1 VDWTN
6 EQVCEWMAEVGFS
19 QYVPDVARYVRSGRH
34 LLNMT
39 VSELEKEL
47 NMKNFIHKK
56 RLQCLLNR
64 IQRNTSN
71 IIEAADGMDVHQVVL
86 WLDEV
91 GLPQF
96 RDVFLENFVDGQML
110 LCLSAQDLVEL
121 RMTSAM
127 NHASI
132 ARGIQFLRSI
142 DFCVHRLEKQFN
154 AELTQKCPIPKE
166 VEKWAHSCV
175 VRWLKSIDL
184 AEFTPNLAFSGVHG
198 ALMVR
203 ILSSRHAHTNSF
215 QTHEWTFTAESLAE
229 CLQIPAHKTLL
240 RRHLT
245 THFNNLLGQE
255 IISQKRETLTQPY
268 VTFLSPT
275 LKIKLVKKGFS
286 IAKKKSRN
294 EVAVE
299 PDQPV
304 CPSTRPPVS
313 EPLDSRD
320 SQTMF

>member
-1 VDWTN
+1 
-6 EQVCEWMAEVGFS
+6 
-19 QYVPDVARYVRSGRH
+19 
-34 LLNMT
+34 MT

-47 NMKNFIHKK
+47 NMKNSIHKK

-71 IIEAADGMDVHQVVL
+71 IVEAADGMDVHQVVL

-175 VRWLKSIDL
+175 VQWLKSIDL

-198 ALMVR
+198 ALM
-203 ILSSRHAHTNSF
+203 
-215 QTHEWTFTAESLAE
+215 THEWTFTAESLAE

-255 IISQKRETLTQPY
+255 IISQKRESLTQPY

-304 CPSTRPPVS
+304 CPSTRPPLNEKVPS
-313 EPLDSRD
+313 AIETSNV
-320 SQTMF
+320 